1 MGEEIPL
8 ISKKRKKMGFDE
20 KEIQNLK
27 IEKKRGG
34 EMKGGAG

>member
-8 ISKKRKKMGFDE
+8 ISKKKKKKMGFDE

-34 EMKGGAG
+34 R

>member
-8 ISKKRKKMGFDE
+8 ISKKKKMGFDE

>member
-8 ISKKRKKMGFDE
+8 ISKKKKKMGFDE

-27 IEKKRGG
+27 IEKKGG
-34 EMKGGAG
+34 GR